1 MHWLAPDNWLV
12 VGGTLELSTLVVA
25 CEYVP
30 TAQAVQ
36 VEPLAA
42 DDELRNVPDAHATQV
57 LCPVL
62 DWNVPARQLEQDC
75 MPSAD

>member
-1 MHWLAPDNWLV
+1 VHWLAPAAAVN
-12 VGGTLELSTLVVA
+12 
-25 CEYVP
+25 VP

-42 DDELRNVPDAHATQV
+42 DHELRNVPDTHATQV

-62 DWNVPARQLEQDC
+62 DWNVPSGQPKQDC